1 MTEKPKTLFFVVNTP
16 RFFISHRL
24 QLALAA
30 KKEGLNVSIVT
41 ADGPEVAEI
50 KSYGFE
56 HHLIPFSRSGY
67 LPIFEISTF
76 VLIVRLFY
84 RYKPD
89 LIHLVTIKPLIY
101 GGIAARIIGIKNIIF
116 AVSGLGTVFI
126 SQSILSFIRKYLVVK
141 LYRLAFNCVNSVTI
155 FQNEDDRI
163 LFIENKIIDSNKS
176 IIISGSGVDLN
187 TFSYEKESSG
197 VPIIVMASRL
207 LIDKGVVEFVEASK
221 ILKKR
226 NILVEMRLIGSI
238 DEGNPTSISHNQL
251 QSWATSN
258 HVKILGFKNDIA
270 KQYAA
275 ANIVCLPSYREGLP
289 KSLIEAAA
297 CGRAIVT
304 TDVPG
309 CRSAIVPNK
318 TGLLVPVRD
327 PVSLA
332 DALQFLVENPS
343 IRQEYGEEGRNL
355 AENKFSIEKV
365 VSAHLRLYRDVLEL

>member
-1 MTEKPKTLFFVVNTP
+1 MGV
-16 RFFISHRL
+16 
-24 QLALAA
+24 
-30 KKEGLNVSIVT
+30 
-41 ADGPEVAEI
+41 
-50 KSYGFE
+50 
-56 HHLIPFSRSGY
+56 
-67 LPIFEISTF
+67 
-76 VLIVRLFY
+76 
-84 RYKPD
+84 
-89 LIHLVTIKPLIY
+89 
-101 GGIAARIIGIKNIIF
+101 AARIVGIKNIIF

-126 SQSILSFIRKYLVVK
+126 SQSLLSFMRKYLVVK
-141 LYRLAFNCVNSVTI
+141 LYRLAFNCANSVAI
-155 FQNEDDRI
+155 FQNEDDRT

-187 TFSYEKESSG
+187 TFSYEKESKG
-197 VPIIVMASRL
+197 IPIIVMASRL

-226 NILVEMRLIGSI
+226 NIIVEMRLIGSI
-238 DEGNPTSISHNQL
+238 DEGNPSSINYNQL
-251 QSWATSN
+251 QSWTTSN

-297 CGRAIVT
+297 CGRAVVT

-309 CRSAIVPNK
+309 CRNAIVANK

-343 IRQEYGEEGRNL
+343 IRQKYGEEGRNL
-355 AENKFSIEKV
+355 AKDKFSIEKV
-365 VSAHLRLYRDVLEL
+365 VSAHLGLYRDVLKF